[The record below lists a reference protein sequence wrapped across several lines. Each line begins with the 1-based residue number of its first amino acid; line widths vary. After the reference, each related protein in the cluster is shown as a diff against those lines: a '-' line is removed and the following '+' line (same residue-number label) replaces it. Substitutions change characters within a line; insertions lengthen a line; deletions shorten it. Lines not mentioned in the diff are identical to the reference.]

1 MDGLQPVCFSLAV
14 VTVDDVEPGS
24 PKDLAAEISKI
35 INFEGLEDH
44 REILAYE
51 RRYLAVVDDRK
62 RRAPVSHN
70 QKTGASLISI
80 PTAVTL

>member
-1 MDGLQPVCFSLAV
+1 MDCFQPVSFTLAV
-14 VTVDDVEPGS
+14 IAVDDIESRS
-24 PKDLAAEISKI
+24 PKNFAVQVAKI
-35 INFEGLEDH
+35 IDFEGLEDH
-44 REILAYE
+44 RKILAYE

-80 PTAVTL
+80 PTVTL